1 MYENIQYG
9 IKSLQHSLNVNA
21 DLFITVFCHIL
32 MTESKHTSL
41 CVLNPLRICGIG
53 RRRKCSLKYSY
64 F

>member
-32 MTESKHTSL
+32 MTESKHTSYV
-41 CVLNPLRICGIG
+41 C
-53 RRRKCSLKYSY
+53 
-64 F
+64 